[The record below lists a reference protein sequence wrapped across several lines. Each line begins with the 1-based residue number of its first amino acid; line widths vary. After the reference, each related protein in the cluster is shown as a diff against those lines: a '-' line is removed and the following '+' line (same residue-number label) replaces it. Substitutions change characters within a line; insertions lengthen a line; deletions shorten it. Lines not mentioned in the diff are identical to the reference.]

1 MRGRGDGRRGAW
13 TREPGTVVLAGDP
26 PTTAPFAIVSESDVA
41 PVPLEWMPHAHDRH
55 ELVWV
60 RGGTMTTRVDDL
72 LFTVPPGHGLWLP
85 AGVVHAGRLT
95 ADAVLHDALFAP
107 DRTPVAFDGPTIIEM
122 TPVLAALLAHL
133 EGDDLDDR
141 ARARAEAVVFDVLRP
156 AAQQFTLRL
165 PGDPRIDPIAR
176 ALVAD
181 PGDPRSLDDWA
192 RVVDLSER
200 TVTRVFRRTT
210 GLSFAQWRQ
219 ALRVHHALRL
229 LSTGCDVGE
238 TSDRLGY
245 AQPSTFIAAFRRVMG
260 TTPGVFAGNVSDSPY

>member
-1 MRGRGDGRRGAW
+1 MPGHGDGRRGAW
-13 TREPGTVVLAGDP
+13 SREPGTVVLAGDP

-55 ELVWV
+55 ELVWA
-60 RGGTMTTRVDDL
+60 RGGTMTTRAGDL
-72 LFTVPPGHGLWLP
+72 LFTVPPGRGLWLP
-85 AGVVHAGRLT
+85 AGLEHAGRIT
-95 ADAVLHDALFAP
+95 AEAVLHDALFAP

-122 TPVLAALLAHL
+122 TPVLTALLTHL
-133 EGDDLDDR
+133 EREDLDGD
-141 ARARAEAVVFDVLRP
+141 ARSRAEAVVFDVLRP

-165 PGDPRIDPIAR
+165 PGDARIDPIAR

-181 PGDPRSLDDWA
+181 PADPRSLDDWA
-192 RVVDLSER
+192 RQAGLSER

-210 GLSFAQWRQ
+210 GLSFVQWRQ
-219 ALRVHHALRL
+219 VLRVHHALRL

-238 TSDRLGY
+238 TSETLGY

-260 TTPGVFAGNVSDSPY
+260 TTPGAFAAALSDSP